1 MSESN
6 ELRLVAADIVH
17 RLYKGRQVSQLNL
30 LKQQIEVSLKE
41 IKRKRTGIKV
51 EYITKEG
58 EGNGTGN

>member
-6 ELRLVAADIVH
+6 ELRLVAADIIR
-17 RLYKGRQVSQLNL
+17 RLYKGRQVSQLYL
-30 LKQQIEVSLKE
+30 LKHQIELSLKE